1 MSRKVELFWPWI
13 RRKIDLRNYFV
24 CLRGGNYWHWNVLHE
39 PKLQKLVGGWK
50 RTLLKTYAGS
60 RTIEV
65 TISIT
70 RWWSSFSFSIGSS
83 RFWGGTESGYVELL
97 SCIHCENLLHLL
109 VEFRSRFRAMTVDLI
124 QNTVAISRKI
134 EISAVIQ
141 YWWRPGW
148 NVREKWKTLEMESI
162 FRDYWFFF
170 FFRWKYFWKHLSNL
184 NWLEKKWKDIV
195 FYFIFFFEDDV
206 IGEEIKRINPVIT
219 IDVKE
224 TGLNRFR
231 AKFDNGSGTSV
242 NRRGKRHRKFK
253 SYVSSFLL
261 SFSATVDYSWN
272 VNRDI
277 KKILSVVKYKDRFF
291 WR

>member
-1 MSRKVELFWPWI
+1 MSRKVELFRPWI

-109 VEFRSRFRAMTVDLI
+109 VEFRSRFRAMTVDLT

-134 EISAVIQ
+134 ENKCCDSILMTS
-141 YWWRPGW
+141 RME
-148 NVREKWKTLEMESI
+148 REGEMKNFGNGIDFS
-162 FRDYWFFF
+162 RLLVFFF
-170 FFRWKYFWKHLSNL
+170 FSMKIFLETFVKF

-195 FYFIFFFEDDV
+195 FYFIFFFLRMMLLAR
-206 IGEEIKRINPVIT
+206 KS
-219 IDVKE
+219 KE
-224 TGLNRFR
+224 
-231 AKFDNGSGTSV
+231 
-242 NRRGKRHRKFK
+242 
-253 SYVSSFLL
+253 
-261 SFSATVDYSWN
+261 
-272 VNRDI
+272 
-277 KKILSVVKYKDRFF
+277 
-291 WR
+291 

>member
-1 MSRKVELFWPWI
+1 MTLECVTRAKVTKA
-13 RRKIDLRNYFV
+13 RRWLKKDVVKNVCGITYDWSHDLHNAMVVLVLVLDRIQPI
-24 CLRGGNYWHWNVLHE
+24 LRGNRVGLRRTSLLYPLRKPSPSPRRVPVPFPRHDRRPDPKHGCDFKKNRNKCCDSILMTSRMEREGEMKNFGN
-39 PKLQKLVGGWK
+39 GIDF
-50 RTLLKTYAGS
+50 S
-60 RTIEV
+60 R
-65 TISIT
+65 
-70 RWWSSFSFSIGSS
+70 
-83 RFWGGTESGYVELL
+83 
-97 SCIHCENLLHLL
+97 LL
-109 VEFRSRFRAMTVDLI
+109 V
-124 QNTVAISRKI
+124 
-134 EISAVIQ
+134 
-141 YWWRPGW
+141 
-148 NVREKWKTLEMESI
+148 
-162 FRDYWFFF
+162 FFF
-170 FFRWKYFWKHLSNL
+170 FSMKIFLETFVKF